1 MSGIRAAD
9 LRLVLPLP
17 PIRIAVDPSAPA
29 WAGAVAELG
38 LGAGPGERP
47 DLIVADRVPASDAPM
62 LLLRGRVPTRALRA
76 RGHAVTR
83 LLVRPGPEGP
93 RLAFPIGAPP
103 AARLAFADPTPG
115 GRPIEA
121 VRRTAARIGAGMGLV
136 PTGALVTL
144 AAPAA
149 GPPFPLAAAAEFGT
163 DASGGWTA
171 RFGDGDDLQ
180 RVVLHAIPRGADR
193 PTTVV
198 KIARVP
204 GYRAPFDADAAGLA
218 LLTRHAPTCAIRAP
232 RLLGRFEVADLAAS
246 VETAAPGTPLNTLLD
261 ASADR
266 ALEHVDR
273 VLAWIIELG
282 RASRGPVGALGPELE
297 RLARDVLP
305 AHEGLDPNPEGAL
318 LGPLGRL
325 APVLAHRDPGSWN
338 ITVSGTDFTVVDWES
353 AAYPSIPLW
362 DTAYLLADAC
372 SAVDGPAPMD
382 RKVARI
388 ASLFAGE
395 HRLSG
400 YAFTRLREAAA
411 ALEVPDDAIAPA
423 IITGWLHH
431 GRSRNVRAVR
441 AGRLP
446 VLEGLINRVAAR
458 WLDDPRLG
466 AGWRFPRPS

>member
-17 PIRIAVDPSAPA
+17 PARVAVDPSEPA
-29 WAGAVAELG
+29 WAGAVADLG
-38 LGAGPGERP
+38 IGAGPGDRP
-47 DLIVADRVPASDAPM
+47 DLVVAARMPSSDAPM
-62 LLLRGRVPTRALRA
+62 LLVRGRVPNRVLRA
-76 RGHAVTR
+76 RGHTGTR
-83 LLVRPGPEGP
+83 LLVRSGPEGP
-93 RLAFPIGAPP
+93 RLAFPIGDPR
-103 AARLAFADPTPG
+103 AARLAFADPTPRH
-115 GRPIEA
+115 RPLDA
-121 VRRTAARIGAGMGLV
+121 GRRTAARVGAGLGLV
-136 PTGALVTL
+136 PTRSLVTL
-144 AAPAA
+144 AARAP
-149 GPPFPLAAAAEFGT
+149 GPPFPLAAAADLGT

-198 KIARVP
+198 KVARVP

-218 LLTRHAPTCAIRAP
+218 LLTHHAPACAARAP
-232 RLLGRFEVADLAAS
+232 RLLGRFEVAALAAS
-246 VETAAPGTPLNTLLD
+246 VETAALGTPLNTLLD
-261 ASADR
+261 ASGDR

-282 RASRGPVGALGPELE
+282 RTSRGPVDALGPELE
-297 RLARDVLP
+297 RLARDVL
-305 AHEGLDPNPEGAL
+305 ADRAGVDPHPDGAL

-325 APVLAHRDPGSWN
+325 SPVLAHRDPGSWN

-388 ASLFAGE
+388 AALFAGD

-400 YAFTRLREAAA
+400 YAFSRLREAAA
-411 ALEVPDDAIAPA
+411 ALAVPDDAIGPA

-431 GRSRNVRAVR
+431 GRSRNARAAR

-446 VLEGLINRVAAR
+446 VLEGLINRVATR
-458 WLDDPRLG
+458 WLEDPRLG
-466 AGWRFPRPS
+466 ARWRFPTSV